1 MKKVGTNPNCYKGME
16 NPKQQSCKQGAGAS
30 VFCCDEALGEVNPDV
45 AEVFAVSDYVCVART
60 GECRPQCPEV
70 YMGADQNSLDVY
82 WTEDQG
88 YCKDSKPEK
97 AVITLFDWGTHG
109 GLPMND
115 IERHTVHVNAEVGAT
130 GTEQHVNVP
139 LPDWFGIALP
149 YNVSGYYVENS

>member
-30 VFCCDEALGEVNPDV
+30 VFCCDEATGEVNPEV

-139 LPDWFGIALP
+139 LPAWF
-149 YNVSGYYVENS
+149 